1 MPFSRADHELGSLH
15 HALDALEALAAQ
27 RHEVTLADLSRSVS
41 VSKSGLYRILATL
54 VARGYAART
63 RTRAYRLGV
72 RLWELGCRVPDLG
85 LVEVAAPF
93 MQRLTRD
100 TDETCQLGILVG
112 FDVVYLHRVEAGQPV
127 RVHTEI
133 GSRIEAHCTSTGMA
147 LLAQL
152 PGEELARVLPA
163 RLRRVAP
170 ETIVSR
176 RKLVAELA
184 RVRARGYAAG
194 RGYWREDVAGVA
206 APLFGRDGAAVAA
219 LNIAA
224 PSLRFTK
231 QRMAEVADAVCRTAG
246 QISAALGFSP
256 NGRRPGGL
264 RSMSAME
271 VK

>member
-1 MPFSRADHELGSLH
+1 MTFSRAEHELGSLH
-15 HALDALEALAAQ
+15 HALDAIEALAAQ
-27 RHEVTLADLSRSVS
+27 RHEVTLADLSRSLS

-54 VARGYAART
+54 TARGYAAKT

-112 FDVVYLHRVEAGQPV
+112 FDIVYLHRVEAGRSV

-152 PGEELARVLPA
+152 PGDELARVLPA
-163 RLRRVAP
+163 RLRRVTP
-170 ETIVSR
+170 ETIVNR
-176 RKLVAELA
+176 AKLMAELA
-184 RVRARGYAAG
+184 RVRARGYAVG

-206 APLFGRDGAAVAA
+206 TPLFGRDGATVAA
-219 LNIAA
+219 LNVAA
-224 PSLRFTK
+224 PRVRFTK
-231 QRMAEVADAVCRTAG
+231 QRMAEVADLLCRTAR

-256 NGRRPGGL
+256 NGRASGGP

-271 VK
+271 AK